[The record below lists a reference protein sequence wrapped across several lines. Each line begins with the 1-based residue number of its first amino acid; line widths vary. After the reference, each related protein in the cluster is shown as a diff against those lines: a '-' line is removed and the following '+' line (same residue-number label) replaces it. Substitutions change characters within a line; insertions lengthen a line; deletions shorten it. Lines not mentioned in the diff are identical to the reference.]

1 MSTVHVHERRDPA
14 LIKRFSPLTIVIAV
28 VITLSAISFIGWSM
42 LYNEPTVQ
50 TLDKVAPLDPPL
62 GTP

>member
-42 LYNEPTVQ
+42 LYNDPMVQ
-50 TLDKVAPLDPPL
+50 TLDKVAPPDPQL